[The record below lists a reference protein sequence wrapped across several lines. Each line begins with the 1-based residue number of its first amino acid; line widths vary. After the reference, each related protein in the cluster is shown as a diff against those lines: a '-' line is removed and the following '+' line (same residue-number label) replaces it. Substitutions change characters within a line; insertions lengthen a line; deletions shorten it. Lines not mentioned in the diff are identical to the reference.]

1 MVLEIFI
8 DIERV
13 QIFAVESGQ
22 QHIDDDGDVDFVFVR
37 IVFIGILVVF
47 DAFLNILIVH
57 VEFTDAVVSAV
68 LAVVIF
74 NNSF

>member
-13 QIFAVESGQ
+13 QIFAVESSQ

-37 IVFIGILVVF
+37 IVFVGILVVF

-57 VEFTDAVVSAV
+57 VEFTDAVVGTV
-68 LAVVIF
+68 LAVVVF
-74 NNSF
+74 DNGF

>member
-22 QHIDDDGDVDFVFVR
+22 QHIDDDGDIDFVFVR
-37 IVFIGILVVF
+37 IVFVGILVVF

-57 VEFTDAVVSAV
+57 IEFTDAVVGTV
-68 LAVVIF
+68 LVVVVF
-74 NNSF
+74 DNSF

>member
-1 MVLEIFI
+1 MVLEVII
-8 DIERV
+8 DIERI

-37 IVFIGILVVF
+37 IVFVGILVVF

-57 VEFTDAVVSAV
+57 VEFTDAVVSMV
-68 LAVVIF
+68 LSVVIF
-74 NNSF
+74 NNGF

>member
-8 DIERV
+8 DIERI

-37 IVFIGILVVF
+37 IIFVRILVVF

-57 VEFTDAVVSAV
+57 VKFTDAVVGVV